1 MNPNQPFGSYSLK
14 EVLWENLA
22 LPLPLYIDGA
32 AVSRFHPI
40 KIDMSLR
47 FLIPFISVVLIA
59 SVTFAQEK
67 SEPTADQLVAKNIEA
82 KGGGK
87 FNCPSCKSKSGRRKF
102 AVKPRS
108 RE

>member
-1 MNPNQPFGSYSLK
+1 MIFESKSAFWLIFSERSPMG
-14 EVLWENLA
+14 NLA

-67 SEPTADQLVAKNIEA
+67 SEPTADQLVAKNIDA
-82 KGGGK
+82 KGGAS
-87 FNCPSCKSKSGRRKF
+87 PLHDLQTLRRTGTTL
-102 AVKPRS
+102 
-108 RE
+108 